1 MEIRLFNYCTAGFGY
16 KRALRNIVYLV
27 CCLSECKGQ
36 IIISRPFRTDSA
48 EQLKNIYEATK
59 KYFSEDFEDDESIF
73 EDEED

>member
-1 MEIRLFNYCTAGFGY
+1 MGEIYVPCDKNCIANLNG
-16 KRALRNIVYLV
+16 K

-59 KYFSEDFEDDESIF
+59 KYFNEDFEDDESIF